1 MKNYEMMF
9 IVKTTLEEA
18 AVKNTVKEF
27 SDIITSMNGKITN
40 TKEMGQRELAYPIN
54 KEVSGFY
61 YVFNLGNYIF
71 QHINTFFQRKQWF
84 FRCIIQNSDNYMV
97 EYRRWSANDIQ
108 MSKRNRIKA
117 ARVNCCPHTLLSGR
131 CLRKMVTAAR
141 PYWYSRSR
149 ESAPTASG
157 SRFSAGRSQIIIP
170 LSDKMSISDIF
181 SREFSRKTSA

>member
-61 YVFNLGNYIF
+61 YVFNFEANNELNRKAR
-71 QHINTFFQRKQWF
+71 INEN
-84 FRCIIQNSDNYMV
+84 II
-97 EYRRWSANDIQ
+97 RHLI
-108 MSKRNRIKA
+108 IK
-117 ARVNCCPHTLLSGR
+117 LD
-131 CLRKMVTAAR
+131 
-141 PYWYSRSR
+141 
-149 ESAPTASG
+149 E
-157 SRFSAGRSQIIIP
+157 
-170 LSDKMSISDIF
+170 
-181 SREFSRKTSA
+181 E